1 MAKRIKQ
8 MKMKNIPER
17 IYLQIGAETPK
28 DCNFEELD
36 EVTWC
41 QDRISEDDIEY
52 IRKEKVIKA
61 FKETCALISHHKAD
75 ECNMTCHILRNFIR
89 GLN

>member
-1 MAKRIKQ
+1 

-41 QDRISEDDIEY
+41 QDRISENDIEY
-52 IRKEKVIKA
+52 VRVKKVDHEDVRPTAPPDEDVNIRTI
-61 FKETCALISHHKAD
+61 
-75 ECNMTCHILRNFIR
+75 
-89 GLN
+89 